1 MRIGGIYLSGHSNL
15 YYLFLED
22 QRLHPMPEARV
33 FEIRK
38 NIEKFYEKIKPP
50 WNSKPL
56 NSIRDKD
63 PG

>member
-1 MRIGGIYLSGHSNL
+1 MLIGGIYLSKHCNL

-22 QRLHPMPEARV
+22 QRLNPMPEETVLR
-33 FEIRK
+33 IRK
-38 NIEKFYEKIKPP
+38 NIENFYEKIKPP

-56 NSIRDKD
+56 NSIRDKE